1 MFRSSQDS
9 KNSRRTRTTKWRTSR
24 DVLRRE
30 KEDSLSR
37 FQENTI
43 LELSVLLFE
52 ETLDFD
58 WNDCWVSLLFGSK
71 VLRQEKVGVSLDA
84 AAANQ
89 GRRVQRLLLVLI
101 FVCPQTSSSSSSQ
114 VSSKIEGFQ
123 MNSCVKSSCLL
134 FLSFC
139 QWRRIRGS
147 RQHKRRLFIFKTT
160 FRRRHHHFLEKKY
173 SLTKNTQDLTKNGE
187 SLLLIFGRMIPVS
200 LSFWRRWE
208 DFFWSWSSWYW
219 SVRHACLHAFL
230 VVNEERNF
238 SGQLLRLDSLSLLF
252 SRQEF
257 LSFFFSS
264 DKSLAP
270 QILLE
275 FLLLFSVDKQAWKR
289 DFKKRLKRRWRV
301 FKKKIMKKDLSSTSR
316 REASSS
322 FPSRRSSSR

>member
-89 GRRVQRLLLVLI
+89 WRRVQRLLLVLI
-101 FVCPQTSSSSSSQ
+101 FVCPQTSSSQ

-134 FLSFC
+134 FLFFC
-139 QWRRIRGS
+139 QWRRIRRS
-147 RQHKRRLFIFKTT
+147 RQHKRRLFIFKQ
-160 FRRRHHHFLEKKY
+160 HF
-173 SLTKNTQDLTKNGE
+173 DDD
-187 SLLLIFGRMIPVS
+187 III
-200 LSFWRRWE
+200 FWRRNILWQKIPKTWPKME
-208 DFFWSWSSWYW
+208 SLFFSF
-219 SVRHACLHAFL
+219 SVEWFQSLFLFDDDEKISFDHDHHDIGLSGMHACMHFL
-230 VVNEERNF
+230 LSTKKETFLDNF
-238 SGQLLRLDSLSLLF
+238 LDWTLF

-322 FPSRRSSSR
+322 FPPRRSSSR